1 MITIRYK
8 PLRNGEYS
16 IYLDIYSIG
25 KRERKFLGLR
35 SSKDYS
41 KTKFI
46 SKEDFD
52 AVEKARKMVK
62 ELSGEIPEITN
73 PDKNLNKKETA
84 PSFIEFIQATK
95 LSPSKSPLLIKHLQ
109 LFIEKKDIS
118 FNVITEKWI
127 KNFET
132 YLNKQL
138 AESYVNELLLILRNL
153 LNKAV
158 KSGFLSTNP
167 LSGYKYIKHSNDRPF
182 LTNTEI
188 EDLSITSIPN
198 PLIRLAFF
206 FSLHS
211 GLTWEQVTTLT
222 WEQIKVEKGKKKEK
236 WTVTINGYLNHA
248 VYTNELS
255 DSAVEILKEIA
266 SIKVF
271 LHKIRLSDK
280 FQTDKNV
287 YLNVNE
293 LSGNVFKHLPNKPNV
308 NISLRLWGAMAGIK
322 KDVCFSMARNTYAMK
337 QVENGAR
344 KQQLKRLLNVSRA
357 YNISIYE
364 RMGKKIA
371 YDKPTV

>member
-1 MITIRYK
+1 MVKSDKTMIAIRYK

-16 IYLDIYSIG
+16 IYLDIYSAG

-41 KTKFI
+41 KTKFL
-46 SKEDFD
+46 SKEDFE
-52 AVEKARKMVK
+52 AVEKARKKVK
-62 ELSGEIPEITN
+62 ELSGEVPEITN
-73 PDKNLNKKETA
+73 PDKNLNKNETA
-84 PSFIEFIQATK
+84 PSLIEFIQVAGI
-95 LSPSKSPLLIKHLQ
+95 SPSKSPSLVRHLQ
-109 LFIEKKDIS
+109 LFSGKKDIS

-132 YLNKQL
+132 YFNKQL
-138 AESYVNELLLILRNL
+138 AKSYINELLLILRNL
-153 LNKAV
+153 LNEAV
-158 KSGFLSTNP
+158 TSGYLSTNP
-167 LSGYKYIKHSNDRPF
+167 LSEYKYFRNNNDRPF

-188 EDLSITSIPN
+188 EALSITSITN

-211 GLTWEQVTTLT
+211 GLTWEQVATLT
-222 WEQIKVEKGKKKEK
+222 WEQIKVEKRKKKEQ

-255 DSAVEILKEIA
+255 DSAVEILKEVA

-271 LHKIRLSDK
+271 PEKIRLENK

-287 YLNVNE
+287 YINVNE
-293 LSGNVFKHLPNKPNV
+293 ISGNVFKHLPNKPNV
-308 NISLRLWGAMAGIK
+308 NISLRLWGAMAGIEK
-322 KDVCFSMARNTYAMK
+322 NVCFSMARNTYAMNH
-337 QVENGAR
+337 VENGAR

-357 YNISIYE
+357 YNVSVYE
-364 RMGKKIA
+364 RMNKK
-371 YDKPTV
+371 